1 MMKRPRNGSGVPAL
15 VSSVHIPSVDRAAS
29 TPTDSTRQR
38 LERLVITTSAL
49 IGEVSLES
57 VLKRVV
63 ASAAELIGA
72 QYAAVGVLAPD
83 GRLLESFTTYGI
95 DDDHRARIGAP
106 PRGHGILGLVIREA
120 RPIRLPDLTLHP
132 DSYGFP
138 PHHPPMHSFLGVP
151 IVGRRGV
158 FGNLYLTEKL
168 GGALFTDE
176 DEYVAVLLASS
187 IAAVVENARLHEES
201 ARLLE
206 EVQQLHRARERF
218 FAMVNHELRNSLAA
232 VYGWSEMLVRK
243 KDPATVPPAA
253 LEVLDSAQQAVGLI
267 NDLLDLSRL
276 DEDRLKPVIR
286 AVEPGSMA
294 KRAIGRVTPAADAR
308 RVTLELTVAR
318 GLPTCETD
326 SSRVEQIL
334 VNLLGNAIQ
343 HTAEGSTVRLGVT
356 SDEIVIAYTVRDEGP
371 GIPEADLERIFDI
384 YATKKDGDM
393 RGVGLGL
400 PLSRRLARL
409 LGGNLQAFARPGAGG
424 ELVLELPAS
433 PAT

>member
-1 MMKRPRNGSGVPAL
+1 MEHP
-15 VSSVHIPSVDRAAS
+15 VSTPAAS
-29 TPTDSTRQR
+29 TQQR
-38 LERLVITTSAL
+38 LESLVITTSAL
-49 IGEVSLES
+49 IGEVSLEG
-57 VLKRVV
+57 VLKHVV
-63 ASAAELIGA
+63 ESAAELIGA
-72 QYAAVGVLAPD
+72 RYAAVGVLAPD

-95 DDDHRARIGAP
+95 DDEHRALIGAP

-120 RPIRLPDLTLHP
+120 RPIRLPDLARHP

-138 PHHPPMHSFLGVP
+138 AHHPPMQSFLGVP

-158 FGNLYLTEKL
+158 FGNLYLTEKP
-168 GGALFTDE
+168 GGALFTEE

-206 EVQQLHRARERF
+206 EVQQLHRSRERF

-243 KDPATVPPAA
+243 KDPATVPHAA

-286 AVEPGSMA
+286 PVEPGSMA
-294 KRAIGRVTPAADAR
+294 KRAIGRVTPAATAR
-308 RVTLELTVAR
+308 GVAIELVVAH

-326 SSRVEQIL
+326 ASRVEQIL

-343 HTAEGSTVRLGVT
+343 HTSERSTVRLGIT
-356 SDEIVIAYTVRDEGP
+356 SGEGLVVYTVKDQGL
-371 GIPEADLERIFDI
+371 GISGDDLERIFDI
-384 YATKKDGDM
+384 YASKKEGDM

-409 LGGNLQAFARPGAGG
+409 LGGNLRALSRPGAGG
-424 ELVLELPAS
+424 EFVLELPAS
-433 PAT
+433 PTEP

>member
-1 MMKRPRNGSGVPAL
+1 VESPV
-15 VSSVHIPSVDRAAS
+15 
-29 TPTDSTRQR
+29 TTRIATTQQR
-38 LERLVITTSAL
+38 LERLVVTTSAL
-49 IGEVSLES
+49 IGEVSLEG
-57 VLKRVV
+57 VLQQVV
-63 ASAAELIGA
+63 ESAAELIGA
-72 QYAAVGVLAPD
+72 RYAAIGVLAPD
-83 GRLLESFTTYGI
+83 GRLLETFTTHGV
-95 DDDHRARIGAP
+95 DAERRALIGAP

-120 RPIRLPDLTLHP
+120 RPIRLPDLTRHP

-151 IVGRRGV
+151 IVGRRGA

-168 GGALFTDE
+168 GGALFTEE
-176 DEYVAVLLASS
+176 DEYVAVLLATS

-206 EVQQLHRARERF
+206 EVQQLQRSRERF
-218 FAMVNHELRNSLAA
+218 FAMVNHELRNALAA

-243 KDPATVPPAA
+243 KDPSTVPRAA
-253 LEVLDSAQQAVGLI
+253 FEVLDSAQQAVGLI

-286 AVEPGSMA
+286 AVEPGGVA
-294 KRAIGRVTPAADAR
+294 KRAVGRVTPAADAR
-308 RVTLELTVAR
+308 QVAIEVELAG

-326 SSRVEQIL
+326 ASRVEQIL

-343 HTAEGSTVRLGVT
+343 HTPERTTVRL
-356 SDEIVIAYTVRDEGP
+356 VITARDRFVIYTVRDEGP
-371 GIPEADLERIFDI
+371 GIPESEVERIFDI
-384 YATKKDGDM
+384 YATKKEGDM

-409 LGGNLQAFARPGAGG
+409 LGGDLRAFSHPGEGG
-424 ELVLELPAS
+424 EFVLEIPAS
-433 PAT
+433 ETT